1 VSITA
6 ADWSRIYRRKENIV
20 SREIAGE
27 TILVPI
33 RGKLADMQN
42 IFTLNTV
49 GAFIWNQLDGT
60 KNLED
65 VLKLLLDKFD
75 VTKEEAEKDTH
86 EFISQILE
94 AGLAA

>member
-1 VSITA
+1 MSIAA
-6 ADWSRIYRRKENIV
+6 ADWSRIYRREKNIV
-20 SREIAGE
+20 TREIAGE

-60 KNLED
+60 KNLSD
-65 VLKLLLDKFD
+65 VQKLLLDEFD
-75 VTKEEAEKDTH
+75 VTKEEADKDLP
-86 EFISQILE
+86 EFINQIVE

>member
-1 VSITA
+1 MSITA